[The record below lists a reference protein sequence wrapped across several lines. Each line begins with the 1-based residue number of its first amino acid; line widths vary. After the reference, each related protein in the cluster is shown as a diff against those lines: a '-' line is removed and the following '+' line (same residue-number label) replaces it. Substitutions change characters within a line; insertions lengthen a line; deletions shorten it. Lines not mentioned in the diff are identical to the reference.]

1 MTTTIVLSETTNL
14 ASLPLLLP
22 LPLHLPFPL
31 TSHIVIFSGLTPC
44 VNISLKARDKPTAPP
59 PAMQIEGDNDI
70 GKTDDGVKGGEG
82 GRIREIRRKEVRE
95 VKV

>member
-1 MTTTIVLSETTNL
+1 
-14 ASLPLLLP
+14 
-22 LPLHLPFPL
+22 
-31 TSHIVIFSGLTPC
+31 
-44 VNISLKARDKPTAPP
+44 
-59 PAMQIEGDNDI
+59 MQIEGDNDI